1 MNRKKPTTIVTPKVR
16 CAVYTRKSTDEGL
29 DQEFNSLDSQREA
42 CLAYITSQKAE
53 GWMPVADR
61 YDDPA
66 YSGGTLNRPALQ
78 RLMGDIDAGK
88 VDCVVTY
95 KLDRFSRSLADFTR
109 LMEVFEKRSVTF
121 VSVTQSFNTTT
132 SMGRLTLNILL
143 SFAQFE
149 RETTADRIRDK
160 YAASRQK
167 GIWMGGIPPLGYDAR
182 NRELV
187 VNAVEA
193 DQVRHIFR
201 RFAEC
206 GSPTQVVKNLRA
218 SGISNKSWTTAEGI
232 CRKGQ
237 PIHKAALYRILK
249 NPVYIGEVVYREVSY
264 PGKHQ
269 PIVDRELWDRVHGL
283 IAEHNRPNSTLPRG
297 QTPFP
302 LKGLVR
308 CGHCDV
314 AMKPTHSSKNGQVQ
328 YRYYI
333 CINAARTSHD
343 QCALPSV
350 PAAELER
357 LVLNRVRGLLKSP
370 EVVARAIHKV
380 RKADPEMDEREI
392 VGLLSCL
399 DPIWEELFPLEQNRL
414 LKLLVDK
421 LVVSAGGIDLR
432 LRVAGLGALVDE
444 LTSTQERNMA

>member
-1 MNRKKPTTIVTPKVR
+1 MNRTAIITPKVR
-16 CAVYTRKSTDEGL
+16 CAIYTRKSTDEGL

-53 GWMPVADR
+53 GWIPVPDY

-66 YSGGTLNRPALQ
+66 FSGGTVNRPALQ
-78 RLMGDIDAGK
+78 RLLTDIEAGK
-88 VDCVVTY
+88 IDCVVAY
-95 KLDRFSRSLADFTR
+95 KLDRLSRSLADFTR
-109 LMEVFEKRSVTF
+109 LMEAFERRSVTF

-167 GIWMGGIPPLGYDAR
+167 GIWMGGHPPLGYDVR

-187 VNAVEA
+187 VNAMEA
-193 DQVRHIFR
+193 EQVRHIFR
-201 RFAEC
+201 RFAETA
-206 GSPTQVVKNLRA
+206 SPTQVIKDLREA
-218 SGISNKSWTTAEGI
+218 GICNKSWTTTEGVM
-232 CRKGQ
+232 RKGR
-237 PIHKAALYRILK
+237 PFHKVALYRILK

-269 PIVDRELWDRVHGL
+269 PIVPRDLWDRVHGL
-283 IAEHNRPNSTLPRG
+283 IQENNRPKSSLPRG

-302 LKGLVR
+302 LKSLVR
-308 CGHCDV
+308 CGHCNMT
-314 AMKPTHSSKNGQVQ
+314 MKPTHSRKSGQVQ

-333 CINAARTSHD
+333 CLNAARTSHD
-343 QCALPSV
+343 QCLLPSV

-357 LVLNRVRGLLKSP
+357 LVLNQVRSLLKSP
-370 EVVARAIHKV
+370 QVVARAIRQV
-380 RKADPEMDEREI
+380 RKADPAMGEREI
-392 VGLLSCL
+392 IELLTSL
-399 DPIWEELFPLEQNRL
+399 DPVWEELFPLEQNRL
-414 LKLLVDK
+414 LHLLVNK
-421 LVVSAGGIDLR
+421 VVVSASGIDLQ
-432 LRVAGLGALVDE
+432 LRVAGLGALVGE
-444 LTSTQERNMA
+444 LTQKGA

>member
-1 MNRKKPTTIVTPKVR
+1 MNRKKTTTIVTPKVR
-16 CAVYTRKSTDEGL
+16 CAVYTRKSTEEGL

-42 CLAYITSQKAE
+42 CLAYIASQKAE
-53 GWMPVADR
+53 GWMPVPDR

-66 YSGGTLNRPALQ
+66 FSGGTLNRPALQ
-78 RLMGDIDAGK
+78 RLLGDIDAGK
-88 VDCVVTY
+88 VDCVVAY
-95 KLDRFSRSLADFTR
+95 KLDRLSRSLVDFTR
-109 LMEVFEKRSVTF
+109 LVEVFERRNVTF

-167 GIWMGGIPPLGYDAR
+167 GIWMGGHPPLGYDIR
-182 NRELV
+182 NRELT
-187 VNAVEA
+187 VNPREA
-193 DQVRHIFR
+193 EQVRHLFR

-206 GSPTQVVKNLRA
+206 GSPTQVITELRA
-218 SGISNKSWTTAEGI
+218 SGIRNKSWTTSEGVH
-232 CRKGQ
+232 REGN

-269 PIVDRELWDRVHGL
+269 PIVARELWERVHGL
-283 IAEHNRPNSTLPRG
+283 IEEHNRPHSTLPRG

-308 CGHCDV
+308 CGHCGV
-314 AMKPTHSSKNGQVQ
+314 AMKPTHTRKSGQIQ

-333 CINAARTSHD
+333 CLNAARTSHD
-343 QCALPSV
+343 QCILPSV

-357 LVLNRVRGLLKSP
+357 LVLSRVRGLLKSP
-370 EVVARAIHKV
+370 EVVARAIRQV
-380 RKADPEMDEREI
+380 RKADPEMNEREI
-392 VGLLSCL
+392 ITHLARL
-399 DPIWEELFPLEQNRL
+399 DPVWEELFPLEQNRL

-421 LVVSAGGIDLR
+421 LVVSVGGLDLR

-444 LTSTQERNMA
+444 LISNQERSAA